1 MEGTAMIFFNL
12 PYLNHLIS
20 LESHFNIISYVE
32 TEYYVYNAMCVYIS
46 IWYEMNGTIV
56 LLCSLLI
63 TFLHLFFIHPSLV
76 RLLC

>member
-32 TEYYVYNAMCVYIS
+32 TEYVYNVDVRIIIS
-46 IWYEMNGTIV
+46 V
-56 LLCSLLI
+56 
-63 TFLHLFFIHPSLV
+63 
-76 RLLC
+76 